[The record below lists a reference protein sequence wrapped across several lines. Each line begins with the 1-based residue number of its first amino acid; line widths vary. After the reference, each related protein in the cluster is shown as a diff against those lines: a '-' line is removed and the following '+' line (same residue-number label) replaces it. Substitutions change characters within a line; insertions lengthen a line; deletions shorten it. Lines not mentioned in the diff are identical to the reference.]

1 MIEKERILSGMRP
14 TGRLHLGNL
23 EGALKNWVMLQDQ
36 YEAFYFVADWHF
48 LTTEYENTS
57 KLRELVREVI
67 VDFLSA
73 GVDPEKATI
82 FVQSDIKEHAELF
95 LLLSMV
101 TPVSWLERVPTYKE
115 VQEQLRI
122 ESPVYGLLGYPVLQA
137 ADILIYKAKFVPV
150 GKDQLPHLELTRE
163 IARRFNYLYGHV
175 FPEPQPLL
183 TEFPTV
189 PGIDG
194 RKMSK
199 SYGNEI
205 MISEEP
211 DSIRKKVRMMFTD
224 PEKIRRGDPGHPD
237 RCPVFMLH
245 NIYNAGEKESIA
257 VRCRS
262 GELGCVDCK
271 SALSEAIVSALA
283 PIRERREELMGSPQI
298 VDEVIKKGAEKARAV
313 ASETLKEVR
322 RAMGVG

>member
-1 MIEKERILSGMRP
+1 MADRILSGMRP
-14 TGRLHLGNL
+14 TGMLHLGNL
-23 EGALKNWVMLQDQ
+23 EGALRNWVALQDR

-48 LTTEYENTS
+48 LTTGYEDS
-57 KLRELVREVI
+57 SRLRELVREVI

-73 GVDPEKATI
+73 GIDPEKATV

-95 LLLSMV
+95 LLLSMI

-122 ESPVYGLLGYPVLQA
+122 ESPGYGLLGYPVLQA
-137 ADILIYKAKFVPV
+137 ADILIYKANFVPV
-150 GKDQLPHLELTRE
+150 GKDQVPHLELTRE
-163 IARRFNYLYGHV
+163 IARRFNYLYGDV

-183 TEFPTV
+183 TEFPAV

-205 MISEEP
+205 AISEEP
-211 DSIRKKVRMMFTD
+211 DSIRRKVRMMFTD

-237 RCPVFMLH
+237 RCPVFALQ
-245 NIYNAGEKESIA
+245 NIYNGGEKESIS
-257 VRCRS
+257 VRCRT

-271 SALSEAIVSALA
+271 SALAEAMISALA
-283 PIRERREELMGSPQI
+283 PIRERRKELMESPQI
-298 VDEVIKKGAEKARAV
+298 VDEVIKKGAEKARAI